1 MGLWAKKYRH
11 SVRNVAMVLVAA
23 VALGSSTYAWFVSNN
38 QVTATTASISAQS
51 NAPFLVI
58 SNAAITN
65 STTDTAVTTAVQ
77 DAILFPVQMVEAND
91 AATTFK
97 WESASFMRVHR
108 HGYRIFAKDSAD
120 MALFVPDGKE
130 IPIYDGMDDFTV
142 NTVDSH
148 KAAVFFKLDEDFV
161 RDGAF
166 DIEDYLINRLAKNF
180 GRAEENACI
189 NGNGVDE
196 PTGILDD
203 TKGAD
208 VAVTA
213 DTLTYDTLIEQ
224 YFSVKPEYRKN
235 AVWLMNDK
243 TALTLR
249 KLKDADGN
257 YLWNSNND
265 TILGRPVY
273 ISEFIPDA
281 VSGSKPIAFGDFS
294 YYWFISRSP
303 ISLRTLTE
311 QFAAN
316 DQVGYLALEFVE
328 GKLIRRDAVKVIS
341 MK

>member
-1 MGLWAKKYRH
+1 MTYNYSSPTAQPEYHSQFWDMARH
-11 SVRNVAMVLVAA
+11 NTGKNDFLTQGYVSPHGTYTLPIASSGQLEKALDKESLFRN
-23 VALGSSTYAWFVSNN
+23 
-38 QVTATTASISAQS
+38 I
-51 NAPFLVI
+51 
-58 SNAAITN
+58 
-65 STTDTAVTTAVQ
+65 
-77 DAILFPVQMVEAND
+77 
-91 AATTFK
+91 
-97 WESASFMRVHR
+97 ASFMRVHR
-108 HGYRIFAKDSAD
+108 HGYRIFAKDCED
-120 MALFVPDGKE
+120 MALFVPEGGE
-130 IPIYDGMDDFTV
+130 IPVYKGMDDFNV

-148 KAAVFFKLDEDFV
+148 KLAVFFKLDEDFV
-161 RDGAF
+161 RDAAF
-166 DIEDYLINRLAKNF
+166 DIEGYLTNRLAKNF
-180 GRAEENACI
+180 GRVEENACI
-189 NGNGVDE
+189 NGNGVEE
-196 PTGILDD
+196 PTGVLHD
-203 TKGAD
+203 TKGAE
-208 VAVTA
+208 VSVTA
-213 DTLTYDTLIEQ
+213 DALTYDTLIEQ

-265 TILGRPVY
+265 TILGKPVY
-273 ISEFIPDA
+273 ISEFMPDA
-281 VSGSKPIAFGDFS
+281 VSGSKPVAFGDFS